1 MKEILDLKVG
11 FENVKILRADIRNV
25 FDTLETKLGTL
36 KKIYSDFIQSHKQT
50 QYMFGI
56 DSFYFQNKLIELE
69 YTNMLTIFNSIE
81 NRMYC
86 EYYRMHQLVQEFVNS
101 KVTNETVRNKV
112 SVKKKYPGYK
122 ILEPLKQYGF
132 GLITELQEH
141 IINTIMELD
150 SHRVSMESELASDAA
165 QSKMG
170 LNIGNL
176 VNSYRYSNAVL
187 NESIYMFIRY
197 LEVFNEHHTKYF
209 TRLLIK
215 TKLII
220 GIINEDIQIK
230 QFNPTGNTGDYVNVS
245 RDFDLGDGQPTINRR
260 ERASIKSFV
269 QYDQSGHGFRSAL
282 DNIVSNIP
290 TREESLMRTQDDISR
305 RTRDDMSNNQDT
317 SMWPREHMMRRTL
330 DDNLIRAR
338 NSMGPSREGSI
349 MRSRENSIIRSYD
362 DTLLASQEDPSQ
374 EYPSQ
379 EDPLIKDCIMNENH
393 VLDNNQLIKTRLS
406 HDDVFN
412 ETECE
417 NSLDE
422 EQNIYIEH
430 ENVNNREE
438 NCQVTNDDI
447 GRRVYVVGHGVVG
460 DGVVGHGYDGVLKY
474 VGPEVGTNKIICCI
488 ELDEPPENKEE
499 VSNELETKYFDT
511 QDSRTIIVEPSSVEF
526 KE

>member
-11 FENVKILRADIRNV
+11 FDNVKILRADIKNV

-69 YTNMLTIFNSIE
+69 YTNMLTIFDSIE

-86 EYYRMHQLVQEFVNS
+86 EYYRMHQLVQEFVNTQ
-101 KVTNETVRNKV
+101 VTNETVRNKV

-122 ILEPLKQYGF
+122 ILEPQKQYGF

-141 IINTIMELD
+141 ITNTIMELD

-197 LEVFNEHHTKYF
+197 LDVFNEHHTKYF

-245 RDFDLGDGQPTINRR
+245 RDFDLGDDQPTINRR

-305 RTRDDMSNNQDT
+305 ITRDDMVNNQDI

-338 NSMGPSREGSI
+338 NSTGPSREGSI
-349 MRSRENSIIRSYD
+349 MRSRENIIIRSYD
-362 DTLLASQEDPSQ
+362 DTLMAPQEEPS
-374 EYPSQ
+374 P

-406 HDDVFN
+406 RDDVFN

-417 NSLDE
+417 NSLDD
-422 EQNIYIEH
+422 EQNIHIEPDNINYH
-430 ENVNNREE
+430 EE

-447 GRRVYVVGHGVVG
+447 GRRVS
-460 DGVVGHGYDGVLKY
+460 VVGHGYDGVLKY

-488 ELDEPPENKEE
+488 ELDEPPENEEE
-499 VSNELETKYFDT
+499 VSNDLETKYFDT
-511 QDSRTIIVEPSSVEF
+511 QDSRTIIVERSSVDF
-526 KE
+526 K